1 MLVSHRHHAPQL
13 PEVRLELDRAIGE
26 HLVLRRVRLEGLV
39 HDERLFGATPPRG
52 RSRLLIVLSGRV
64 HAFTADA
71 TVTLSAGEAIVTAD
85 ASRFRTRSDSAHTLE
100 LDWDP
105 DTVVGERC
113 SDGQARL
120 GGSTLEHANEL
131 SRALVDAN
139 PKQRERLVISTKQ
152 TLAAL
157 ASEGLPLD
165 PDSVEHALSASDTL
179 DQTLF
184 SAVDRALCRLDQSPD
199 TLDVVGELDW
209 SRRTLS
215 RRLARVNQRYRVHTS
230 GDWRSQRDFYRLLVG
245 SLFLSHPRATT
256 SGVARNLGYRSPE
269 ALCHAFSNAGLPSPG
284 SIRDRV
290 RD

>member
-1 MLVSHRHHAPQL
+1 MLVSHRHHAPPL

-39 HDERLFGATPPRG
+39 HDERLLGATPPRG

-64 HAFTADA
+64 HAFADGA
-71 TVTLSAGEAIVTAD
+71 TVTLSAGEAIVTSD
-85 ASRFRTRSDSAHTLE
+85 VSRFRTRSDAAHTLE

-105 DTVVGERC
+105 DTVAGGRC
-113 SDGQARL
+113 TEGQANL
-120 GGSTLEHANEL
+120 AGSTLECAAEL
-131 SRALVDAN
+131 SRALVDAA
-139 PKQRERLVISTKQ
+139 PEKREGLVLSTRR

-165 PDSVEHALSASDTL
+165 PDGVERALAASDTL

-184 SAVDRALCRLDQSPD
+184 SAVDRALCQLEQSPD
-199 TLDVVGELDW
+199 TLDVVSELDW

-215 RRLARVNQRYRVHTS
+215 RRLAHVNQRYHVHTS

-256 SGVARNLGYRSPE
+256 CGVARSLGYRSPE

-284 SIRDRV
+284 TIRERV